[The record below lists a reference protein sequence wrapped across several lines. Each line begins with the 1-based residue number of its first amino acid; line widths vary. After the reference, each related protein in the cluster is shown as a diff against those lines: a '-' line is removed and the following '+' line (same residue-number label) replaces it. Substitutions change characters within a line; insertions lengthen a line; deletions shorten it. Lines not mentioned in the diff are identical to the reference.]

1 MKKHLGTIFRLA
13 IAAAGITFLIMNLNW
28 SDQVHLPAGYVAGP
42 GMTGGEA
49 GASYSVLEETD
60 SAYRI
65 GYRVDKPRQD
75 VWINKSELTTDGE
88 GPRFK
93 PSFATTVRQADG
105 KLLLLGLLLLSPI
118 YLIGAARWYL
128 LMRVRGMDVTPVK
141 TFRLTMV
148 GVFFNL
154 CMPGATGGDVM
165 KAYYAAKGSSQRS
178 VAVMSV
184 IVDRA
189 CGLLGLVL
197 LVALVGLTML
207 DHPVVRRITL
217 FMWAALIGVVLFAWL
232 YSHPTLRRKVGF
244 DWLMNKLPGGGMLRN
259 LDSAAVAYG
268 NHKRALLG
276 AVLMSLPVHGLV
288 ALSIATAGYALGIT
302 QPVDYLMGTVPVA
315 VLVGSLPISGP
326 LGLGPMD
333 VVTVGLLADGVRATA
348 HQVAMMMV
356 IYRGYA
362 IVLGLLGALGLLKGG
377 IHLHPQ
383 AEEEAGGAGGRAE
396 VASDSPA
403 EQGNAAEPAPNE
415 RSLSRSA

>member
-13 IAAAGITFLIMNLNW
+13 IAAAGITFLILNLNW
-28 SDQVHLPAGYVAGP
+28 SDQVHLPEGYLIH
-42 GMTGGEA
+42 GMAVGEGGD
-49 GASYSVLEETD
+49 SRHVLEETAE
-60 SAYRI
+60 AYRVGAKPDRDGHGPDGI
-65 GYRVDKPRQD
+65 WVD
-75 VWINKSELTTDGE
+75 KSELTTDGE

-105 KLLLLGLLLLSPI
+105 KLLLLGFLLLSPI

-128 LMRVRGMDVTPVK
+128 LMRVRGMDVTPIK

-184 IVDRA
+184 VVDRA

-207 DHPVVRRITL
+207 DHPVVRKITL
-217 FMWAALIGVVLFAWL
+217 FMWAGLIGVVVFAWL
-232 YSHPTLRRKVGF
+232 YSHPTLRKRVGF
-244 DWLMNKLPGGGMLRN
+244 DWVMRKLPGGGVLRS
-259 LDSAAVAYG
+259 LDSAAIAYG
-268 NHKRALLG
+268 NHKLALLG

-288 ALSIATAGYALGIT
+288 ALSIATAGYALGVT

-333 VVTVGLLADGVRATA
+333 VVTVTLLADGVRATA

-362 IVLGLLGALGLLKGG
+362 VVLGLLGALGLLKGG

-383 AEEEAGGAGGRAE
+383 AEQNAEAGERAE
-396 VASDSPA
+396 VESREVPDFSA
-403 EQGNAAEPAPNE
+403 ETEPVAQ
-415 RSLSRSA
+415 SLPRSA

>member
-13 IAAAGITFLIMNLNW
+13 IAAAGITFLILNLNW
-28 SDQVHLPAGYVAGP
+28 SDQVHLPAGYSAGP
-42 GMTGGEA
+42 GVSGGGD
-49 GASYSVLEETD
+49 GASFYVLEQTD
-60 SAYRI
+60 TSYRI
-65 GYRVDKPRQD
+65 GEKADGEGAGVAG
-75 VWINKSELTTDGE
+75 VWIEKAQVKDDGE
-88 GPRFK
+88 GPRFR

-128 LMRVRGMDVTPVK
+128 LMRVRGMEVTPIK

-184 IVDRA
+184 VVDRA

-207 DHPVVRRITL
+207 DHPLVRKITL
-217 FMWAALIGVVLFAWL
+217 FMWAGLIGVVLFAWL

-268 NHKRALLG
+268 QHKRALVG

-288 ALSIATAGYALGIT
+288 AMSIATAGYALGIT
-302 QPVDYLMGTVPVA
+302 QPIDYLMGTVPVA

-333 VVTVGLLADGVRATA
+333 VVTLGLLADGVHATA

-362 IVLGLLGALGLLKGG
+362 VVLGLLGALGLLKGG

-383 AEEEAGGAGGRAE
+383 EQHEADVQTPA
-396 VASDSPA
+396 DPA
-403 EQGNAAEPAPNE
+403 ETSDASADSE
-415 RSLSRSA
+415 RAFAHSA